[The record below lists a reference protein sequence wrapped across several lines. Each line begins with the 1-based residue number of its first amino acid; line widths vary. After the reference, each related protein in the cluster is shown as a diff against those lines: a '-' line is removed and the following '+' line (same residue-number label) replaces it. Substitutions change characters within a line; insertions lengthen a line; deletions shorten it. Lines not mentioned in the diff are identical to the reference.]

1 MLVITNAIHFHSEYI
16 ANNGNSQIIWLHCVS
31 FCAATSHKPGC
42 LGFFSDWY
50 VRKKEYLNIT
60 AKLTRLVQAGAS
72 VSVWRHLV
80 TVLRA
85 TPPAP
90 SKCTLEYLEAVCV
103 THNRFSL
110 REVTQTILEERK
122 RFLTNLHAYTQLK

>member
-1 MLVITNAIHFHSEYI
+1 M
-16 ANNGNSQIIWLHCVS
+16 
-31 FCAATSHKPGC
+31 
-42 LGFFSDWY
+42 
-50 VRKKEYLNIT
+50 NIT
-60 AKLTRLVQAGAS
+60 AKLARLVEAGAS

-110 REVTQTILEERK
+110 REATQATLEEPK
-122 RFLTNLHAYTQLK
+122 RFLANLHTELK